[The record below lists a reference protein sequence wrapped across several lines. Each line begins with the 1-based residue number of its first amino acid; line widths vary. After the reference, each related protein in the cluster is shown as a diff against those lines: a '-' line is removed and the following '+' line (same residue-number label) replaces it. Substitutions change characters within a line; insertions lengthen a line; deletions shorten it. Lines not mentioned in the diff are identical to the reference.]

1 MSFLTAFRL
10 RPHSNRPRYFSSLT
24 HNIMQSQ
31 APIAIIGAGPAGLTL
46 ARLLEV
52 ADVPYIVFERDVSAS
67 WANEHQSSGTL
78 DLHPKTGQA
87 ALLEAGLLPK
97 FQSLARYG
105 VPITIADAHGKVHS
119 FLSREG
125 DDDEPEIDRK
135 DLRDL
140 LLSSLPAS
148 KILWDHKIQ
157 GVKKENNG
165 SVTIYFTHQDP
176 KSGFRLVVGA
186 EGAWSKVRATVS
198 KILNID
204 MAPAE

>member
-1 MSFLTAFRL
+1 
-10 RPHSNRPRYFSSLT
+10 
-24 HNIMQSQ
+24 MQTQ

-52 ADVPYIVFERDVSAS
+52 AEIPYVVFERDVSAN

-78 DLHPKTGQA
+78 DLHPNTGQA

-105 VPITIADAHGKVHS
+105 VPITIADAQGKIHS
-119 FLSREG
+119 FISREG
-125 DDDEPEIDRK
+125 DEDEPEIDRK

-140 LLSSLPAS
+140 LLSSLPPS

-157 GVKKENNG
+157 RIEKENNG

-186 EGAWSKVRATVS
+186 DGAWSKVRSTVS
-198 KILNID
+198 KLPSSH
-204 MAPAE
+204 MAPVE